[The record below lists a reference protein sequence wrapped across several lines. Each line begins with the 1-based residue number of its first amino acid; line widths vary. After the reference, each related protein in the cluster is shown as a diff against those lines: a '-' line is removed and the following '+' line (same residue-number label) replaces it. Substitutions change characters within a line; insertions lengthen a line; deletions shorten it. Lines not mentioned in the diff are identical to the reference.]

1 MPGTLGSEW
10 TGEKVSNPSWNISEY
25 NLTVDGRRIWTIHGY
40 VWVHLNMRYG
50 MPMIMSETMEIQGCP
65 PFLVKPK
72 KMSKCLGFVT
82 LPKLTQTS
90 PNRGFKKVDSTKN
103 WLCSWVFRSI
113 LKQFIIYLVPHHQPL
128 SLVSSIRVNY
138 DSSVTHFLFKVFF
151 GIVHPMRPYN
161 SHYSRFRSQ

>member
-1 MPGTLGSEW
+1 
-10 TGEKVSNPSWNISEY
+10 
-25 NLTVDGRRIWTIHGY
+25 
-40 VWVHLNMRYG
+40 MRYG

-138 DSSVTHFLFKVFF
+138 DSSVTHFLKVFF

-161 SHYSRFRSQ
+161 SHYSRFRSQWSHSKSQFTHIQSLVCRFPAWISWLSWESSPA